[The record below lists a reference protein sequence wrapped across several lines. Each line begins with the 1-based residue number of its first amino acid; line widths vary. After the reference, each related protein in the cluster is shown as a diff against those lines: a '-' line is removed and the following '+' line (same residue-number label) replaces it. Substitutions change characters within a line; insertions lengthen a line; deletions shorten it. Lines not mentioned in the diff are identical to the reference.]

1 MDFKR
6 KEEIEQIRRKYGHQL
21 SSHAFDSLWIW
32 KEKMGL
38 TLYQET
44 DFFTVK
50 STVYGENAWFFPC
63 GNKEKKKRFLQEQMQ
78 KQEVF
83 TLFYLREE
91 DLDFLEQEYPSCFQ
105 ITEMPEGE
113 EYLYSRQEFE
123 TLSGKRFSGFRKQIH
138 RLERT
143 HEMKAVLCDESNI
156 ADVEAV
162 LGKHSGT
169 GHKEGFA
176 GLQDEGVAV
185 RAWEYRKELG
195 LFGVLVYVDQKPAAV
210 AFGFPLA
217 DGILD
222 GCLEKH
228 DPEISGL
235 AYYTQRAFLL
245 LSDES
250 FCLMNGEED
259 LGIAGLRMMK
269 HHMVPVSKNK
279 VWMAKY
285 RAETK
290 KGGN

>member
-123 TLSGKRFSGFRKQIH
+123 TLSGKRFAGFRRSHQ
-138 RLERT
+138 
-143 HEMKAVLCDESNI
+143 
-156 ADVEAV
+156 
-162 LGKHSGT
+162 GKHLRYANQQ
-169 GHKEGFA
+169 GFDA
-176 GLQDEGVAV
+176 G
-185 RAWEYRKELG
+185 
-195 LFGVLVYVDQKPAAV
+195 
-210 AFGFPLA
+210 
-217 DGILD
+217 
-222 GCLEKH
+222 
-228 DPEISGL
+228 
-235 AYYTQRAFLL
+235 YTSA
-245 LSDES
+245 
-250 FCLMNGEED
+250 
-259 LGIAGLRMMK
+259 
-269 HHMVPVSKNK
+269 
-279 VWMAKY
+279 
-285 RAETK
+285 
-290 KGGN
+290 